1 MTVLSSSC
9 SRIAVADPA
18 EVSAANPIHDES
30 ATSYGYAGGIVA
42 GIHTYGWMVP
52 AILDALGTGWL
63 SHGWCEFRLPRP
75 VYAGDELLTEVTPSA
90 ENSDVGLI
98 TQKVVSDGRVTIE
111 GTIGLGDA
119 PWISEF
125 KLPTS
130 RTPVPE
136 PVDRPFLGLNKI
148 PTDVDYPP
156 MSVPLTANDARVW
169 MAERIHDDDPAWISG
184 DAPLIHPSWV
194 LGQMTPLIR
203 HSYRM
208 PAGVHASGRVQHL
221 RPFHADGDVVVAGRW
236 GELEIK
242 KEKSWSTT
250 DAVFINAHG
259 SEVAL
264 VQQVA
269 VILPAPNKG

>member
-9 SRIAVADPA
+9 TRIAVPDPP

-52 AILDALGTGWL
+52 AILDALGDSWL

-75 VYAGDELLTEVTPSA
+75 VYAGDELLTEVVPSE
-90 ENSDVGLI
+90 ENPEVGLI

-119 PWISEF
+119 TWVSEF
-125 KLPTS
+125 KLPS
-130 RTPVPE
+130 DRSPVPE
-136 PVDRPFLGLNKI
+136 PENRPFLGLNEI
-148 PTDVDYPP
+148 PTDLDYPS
-156 MSVPLTANDARVW
+156 MSVPLTAHDARVW
-169 MAERIHDDDPAWISG
+169 MAERIHDDDPAWTSG
-184 DAPLIHPSWV
+184 DTPMTHPSWV

-236 GELEIK
+236 GDLEVK
-242 KEKSWSTT
+242 KGKPWSTT
-250 DAVFINAHG
+250 DAVFIDAHG

-264 VQQVA
+264 VRQVA
-269 VILPAPNKG
+269 VILPSLPKD